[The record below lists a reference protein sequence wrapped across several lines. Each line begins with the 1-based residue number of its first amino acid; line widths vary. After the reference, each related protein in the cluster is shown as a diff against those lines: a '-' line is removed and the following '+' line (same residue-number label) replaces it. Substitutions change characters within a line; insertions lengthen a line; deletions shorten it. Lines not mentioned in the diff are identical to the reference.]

1 MKFVRRDSQQVGN
14 KQNYAISAEGEFM
27 VRQTSLM
34 AYREEQDN
42 GNLGR
47 MEQLVY
53 EGLKLYGPCTD
64 KELTE
69 LLGFKE
75 ANKVRPRRNKLVEKG
90 IVVGCGK
97 RQCKVSSKLA
107 TLWMI
112 K

>member
-1 MKFVRRDSQQVGN
+1 
-14 KQNYAISAEGEFM
+14 M
-27 VRQTSLM
+27 VRQTSILS
-34 AYREEQDN
+34 YHEEQEN

-53 EGLKLYGPCTD
+53 EGLRLYGPCTD

-90 IVVGCGK
+90 IVVECGK
-97 RQCKVSSKLA
+97 RQCKVSAKLA
-107 TLWMI
+107 ILWGI